1 MTAIRDM
8 DDELFLFQN
17 TTAPAGVLLHFCAIG
32 VTPYREAMS
41 TTAMYPGSFDPIT
54 NGHIDVIERAS
65 TMFDHVIVVIGINA
79 KKTPLFTDAERV
91 ELARAALEHIPNVSV
106 RNNDRLTIDFA
117 RDHDCRAIIRGV
129 RAISDFEAEFQIA
142 LMNRKLEPSVNTV
155 FLMPHEKYTFL
166 NSSIIR
172 ELARYGQD
180 VSEFVPPAVN
190 TALRLMFSDA
200 YSRRT

>member
-1 MTAIRDM
+1 
-8 DDELFLFQN
+8 
-17 TTAPAGVLLHFCAIG
+17 
-32 VTPYREAMS
+32 MS

-91 ELARAALEHIPNVSV
+91 ELARASLEHIPNVSV

-117 RDHDCRAIIRGV
+117 RDNDCRAIIRGV